1 MYDLIIVG
9 GGVVAFSA
17 AIYAGR
23 YHMKTLV
30 LGDSIG
36 GTLML
41 TTEIEN
47 YPGIESISGMEL
59 FDKVK
64 EHAKKYKDYI
74 ESKQEKVEGIK
85 KTGEFFKVQTND
97 GTYEA
102 KSLII
107 ATGTKWRKLKVP
119 GEKEFTGNGVHY
131 CATCDGFIYNDK
143 VVAVVG
149 GSDSAAKEALLLTS
163 YAKKVYI
170 IYRKEN
176 IRAEPITVKRVKE
189 NSKIEIINNTNIT
202 EIIGEKIVKKVIFDK
217 EYNGSKEFNI
227 DGLFIDIGH
236 IPLSNIASEIG
247 VKTNDKKEIITD
259 KNSNTN
265 VEGVFAAGD
274 VTDSNF
280 KQVITGVGQ
289 GVTAINS
296 AYQYLQK

>member
-23 YHMKTLV
+23 YHMKTLI
-30 LGDSIG
+30 LGESIG

-47 YPGIESISGMEL
+47 YPGFESISGMDL

-64 EHAKKYKDYI
+64 KHAEKYDYI
-74 ESKQEKVEGIK
+74 ESKEQKVKTIEKSGK
-85 KTGEFFKVQTND
+85 FFSVQTND
-97 GTYEA
+97 GRFDA
-102 KSLII
+102 KSLLI
-107 ATGTKWRKLKVP
+107 ATGTEWRKLKVL

-149 GSDSAAKEALLLTS
+149 GSDSAAKEALLLTQ

-176 IRAEPITVKRVKE
+176 IRAEPITVKRIKE
-189 NSKIEIINNTNIT
+189 NSKIEIINNTNII
-202 EIIGEKIVKKVIFDK
+202 EIIGDKIVKNVILDN
-217 EYNGSKEFNI
+217 EYKGSKEFLV
-227 DGLFIDIGH
+227 DGLFIEIGH
-236 IPLSNIASEIG
+236 IPLTDITKKLDLKI
-247 VKTNDKKEIITD
+247 NDKKEIIVD
-259 KNSNTN
+259 RNGKTN

-274 VTDSNF
+274 VTDNPF
-280 KQVITGVGQ
+280 KQAITGAGQ

-296 AYQYLQK
+296 AYKYIQQ